1 MKRRAFEERRGEDRP
16 VNGSTRPCAACSRG
30 TLEFNERYRLPGTG
44 GHVIAIPAWVC
55 DTCGHKRPARAEDQA
70 QRLRAAAKAVR
81 AQGTRQLLKARAARP
96 RADRSLQSS
105 ARRRKTRG

>member
-55 DTCGHKRPARAEDQA
+55 DTCGHKRPARAEHQA
-70 QRLRAAAKAVR
+70 QRLRAAAKALR
-81 AQGTRQLLKARAARP
+81 AQATRQLKARAART
-96 RADRSLQSS
+96 RANRSLEPS